1 MPLQPCACTSRLGSG
16 WVAEAAVERQP
27 DGLHTLLSMLQVL
40 WFKKDLRWADHTP
53 LVRAAQAGPLLPMWL
68 DEPAAW
74 AQPDAATQ
82 HRAFAQEC
90 LSELDAWFGQHG
102 GALWRFHGDAT
113 AALAQLH
120 ARHGSF
126 VLWSHE
132 ETGNGWSFD
141 RDRAVARWCAEH
153 GVVWHELPCNGVVRR
168 LHDRNLWSRLWTQ
181 RMTPAPLPAPEKL
194 TLVVRADTNPNDA
207 PLIHCRDADKPLRQR
222 GGRSQAQAL
231 LKSFLAWRGQR
242 YRAEMSS
249 PLSAAEACSRLSAH
263 LAWGTLSV
271 RECIHAVWRRRTEL
285 LTAPADLQPAGAL
298 ASLRSFESRLHWHC
312 HFIQKLESEPEIEF
326 RNVNRA
332 FDGLRNEG
340 ALTVGEQQ
348 RFDAW
353 CSGRTG
359 FPFVD
364 ACMRSL
370 HATGWINFRMRA
382 MLMSFAS
389 YQLWLHWR
397 EPALF
402 LARQFLDY
410 EPGIHYPQAQMQSG
424 VTGINT
430 IRMYNPVKQSRDQ
443 DPDGVFIR
451 HWVPELL
458 DVAGAAVHEPW
469 LLGGTQLRPV
479 GYPQPVIDLQSES
492 QRAKVLIHER
502 KAETATQR
510 EARAVYEKHGSRHP
524 GRETTNR
531 RISRPH
537 SDAADKSQ
545 LSLLS
550 ELKGS

>member
-1 MPLQPCACTSRLGSG
+1 
-16 WVAEAAVERQP
+16 
-27 DGLHTLLSMLQVL
+27 MLQVL
-40 WFKKDLRWADHTP
+40 WFKKDLRWTDHEP
-53 LVRAAQAGPLLPMWL
+53 LVRAAQAGPVLPMWI
-68 DEPAAW
+68 DEPVAW

-90 LSELDAWFGQHG
+90 LIELDEWFWAQG
-102 GALWRFHGDAT
+102 GALWRFHGEAV
-113 AALAQLH
+113 AALARLH
-120 ARHGSF
+120 ALRGPF

-141 RDRAVARWCAEH
+141 RDRTVARWCAQRQ
-153 GVVWHELPCNGVVRR
+153 VLWHELPCNGVVRR
-168 LHDRNLWSRLWTQ
+168 LRDRNLWSKLWTQ
-181 RMTPAPLPAPEKL
+181 RMQPQPLAAPSEIELVAGPESGLSGAP
-194 TLVVRADTNPNDA
+194 TIR
-207 PLIHCRDADKPLRQR
+207 CRDADKPQRQR
-222 GGRSQAQAL
+222 GGRSQAQL
-231 LKSFLAWRGQR
+231 LLESFLAWRGQR
-242 YRAEMSS
+242 YRTEMSS
-249 PLSAAEACSRLSAH
+249 PLTAAEACSRLSAH

-271 RECIHAVWRRRTEL
+271 RECAHAVWRRRSDL
-285 LTAPADLQPAGAL
+285 LALATDERSPGLL

-312 HFIQKLESEPEIEF
+312 HFIQKLESEPAIEF

-340 ALTVGEQQ
+340 ALTVDEAR

-353 CSGRTG
+353 CRGCTG

-443 DPDGVFIR
+443 DPEGVFIR
-451 HWVPELL
+451 RWVPELSG
-458 DVAGAAVHEPW
+458 VAGDVVHEPW
-469 LLGGTQLRPV
+469 RLGGTQLLPAGYADPV
-479 GYPQPVIDLQSES
+479 VDLWAAS
-492 QRAKVLIHER
+492 QQAKVLIHER
-502 KAETATQR
+502 KAEAATQR
-510 EARAVYEKHGSRHP
+510 EAKAVYDKHGSRHP
-524 GRETTNR
+524 RRETPSR
-531 RISRPH
+531 RALSAPAENS
-537 SDAADKSQ
+537 SDKQ
-545 LSLLS
+545 LSLLDDA
-550 ELKGS
+550 EAP

>member
-1 MPLQPCACTSRLGSG
+1 
-16 WVAEAAVERQP
+16 
-27 DGLHTLLSMLQVL
+27 MLQVL
-40 WFKKDLRWADHTP
+40 WFKKDLRWTDHAP
-53 LVRAAQAGPLLPMWL
+53 LVRAAQAGPVLPMWI

-90 LSELDAWFGQHG
+90 LSELDAWFRDRG
-102 GALWRFHGDAT
+102 GALWHFHGDAT
-113 AALAQLH
+113 DALTRLH
-120 ARHGSF
+120 APHGPF

-141 RDRAVARWCAEH
+141 RDRAVARWCAQH
-153 GVVWHELPCNGVVRR
+153 QVLWHELPCNGVVRR
-168 LHDRNLWSRLWTQ
+168 LRDRNLWSMLWTQ
-181 RMTPAPLPAPEKL
+181 RMQPPPLAAPGAIELAAGPEWRSSGTP
-194 TLVVRADTNPNDA
+194 TTR
-207 PLIHCRDADKPLRQR
+207 CRDADKPQRQR
-222 GGRSQAQAL
+222 GGRRQAQAL
-231 LKSFLAWRGQR
+231 LDSFLTWRGQR
-242 YRAEMSS
+242 YRTEMSS
-249 PLSAAEACSRLSAH
+249 PLTAAEACSRLSAH

-271 RECIHAVWRRRTEL
+271 RECVHVVWRRRSDL
-285 LTAPADLQPAGAL
+285 LALATDERSPGLL

-312 HFIQKLESEPEIEF
+312 HFIQKLESEPAIEF
-326 RNVNRA
+326 HNVNRA
-332 FDGLRNEG
+332 FNGLRNEG
-340 ALTVGEQQ
+340 ALTVDEVR

-353 CSGRTG
+353 CMGRTG

-443 DPDGVFIR
+443 DPEGVFIR
-451 HWVPELL
+451 RWVPELRG
-458 DVAGAAVHEPW
+458 VAGDAVHEPW
-469 LLGGTQLRPV
+469 RLGDTQLRPV
-479 GYPQPVIDLQSES
+479 GYPAPVVDLLAAS
-492 QRAKVLIHER
+492 QQAKVRIHER
-502 KAETATQR
+502 KAEAATQR
-510 EARAVYEKHGSRHP
+510 EARAVYDKHGSRHP
-524 GRETTNR
+524 RRETTSR
-531 RISRPH
+531 RAF
-537 SDAADKSQ
+537 AAPAENIGEGQ
-545 LSLLS
+545 LSLLDDADA
-550 ELKGS
+550 L

>member
-1 MPLQPCACTSRLGSG
+1 
-16 WVAEAAVERQP
+16 
-27 DGLHTLLSMLQVL
+27 MLQVL
-40 WFKKDLRWADHTP
+40 WFKKDLRWTDHAP
-53 LVRAAQAGPLLPMWL
+53 LLQAAQAGLVLPLWI

-82 HRAFAQEC
+82 HRAFALEC
-90 LSELDAWFGQHG
+90 LHELGAWFSERG
-102 GALWRFHGDAT
+102 GALWRFQGEAT
-113 AALAQLH
+113 EVLAQLH
-120 ARHGSF
+120 ALHGPF

-141 RDRAVARWCAEH
+141 RDRAVARWCEAH
-153 GVVWHELPCNGVVRR
+153 GVVWHEFPSNGVVRR
-168 LHDRNLWSRLWTQ
+168 LRDRNLWSKQWTQ
-181 RMTPAPLPAPEKL
+181 RMAPSPWAAPAVMTLAVPPKATDDTAPAI
-194 TLVVRADTNPNDA
+194 A
-207 PLIHCRDADKPLRQR
+207 CRDADKPLRQR
-222 GGRSQAQAL
+222 GGRSQAHAL
-231 LKSFLAWRGQR
+231 LESFLAGRGQH
-242 YRAEMSS
+242 YRSEMSS
-249 PLSAAEACSRLSAH
+249 PLTAADACSRLSAH

-271 RECIHAVWRRRTEL
+271 REVVHAVWRRRSDWL
-285 LTAPADLQPAGAL
+285 ALPADERPAGAL

-312 HFIQKLESEPEIEF
+312 HFIQKLESEPAIEF

-340 ALTVGEQQ
+340 ALTADEAR

-353 CSGRTG
+353 CTGRTG

-443 DPDGVFIR
+443 DPEGVFIR
-451 HWVPELL
+451 RWVPELRG
-458 DVAGAAVHEPW
+458 VAGDAVHEPW
-469 LLGGTQLRPV
+469 LLGDTQLRPA
-479 GYPQPVIDLQSES
+479 GYPDTVVDLLAAT

-502 KAETATQR
+502 KAEVATQR
-510 EARAVYEKHGSRHP
+510 EARAVYDKHGSRHP
-524 GRETTNR
+524 GREITSR
-531 RISRPH
+531 RARKAPAGDS
-537 SDAADKSQ
+537 ADSNDRQ
-545 LSLLS
+545 LSLL
-550 ELKGS
+550 GDADAM

>member
-1 MPLQPCACTSRLGSG
+1 
-16 WVAEAAVERQP
+16 
-27 DGLHTLLSMLQVL
+27 MLQVL
-40 WFKKDLRWADHTP
+40 WFKKDLRWTDHAP
-53 LVRAAQAGPLLPMWL
+53 MVRAAQAGPVLPVWI

-74 AQPDAATQ
+74 AQPDVAAQ

-90 LSELDAWFGQHG
+90 LAELDIWLGERG
-102 GALWRFHGDAT
+102 GALWCVQSEAI
-113 AALAQLH
+113 AAFAHLH
-120 ARHGSF
+120 ALHGPF
-126 VLWSHE
+126 VLWSHQ

-141 RDRAVARWCAEH
+141 RDRAVARWCAAQR
-153 GVVWHELPCNGVVRR
+153 VVWHELPCNGVVRR
-168 LHDRNLWSRLWTQ
+168 LRDRDQWSRLWTQ
-181 RMTPAPLPAPEKL
+181 RMEPPPLPSPKRLEWVAPPEKK
-194 TLVVRADTNPNDA
+194 DHDA
-207 PLIHCRDADKPLRQR
+207 PPILCRDADKPLRQR
-222 GGRSQAQAL
+222 GGRSQALAL
-231 LKSFLAWRGQR
+231 LDSFFAGRGHR
-242 YRAEMSS
+242 YRTEMSS
-249 PLSAAEACSRLSAH
+249 PLTAAEACSRLSAH

-271 RECIHAVWRRRTEL
+271 RECVHAVWQRRSEWL
-285 LTAPADLQPAGAL
+285 AIPAGQRPAGAV

-312 HFIQKLESEPEIEF
+312 HFIQKLESEPAIEF

-340 ALTVGEQQ
+340 ALSSDEQA
-348 RFDAW
+348 RLDAW

-430 IRMYNPVKQSRDQ
+430 IRLYNPVKQSRDQ

-451 HWVPELL
+451 RWVPELRG
-458 DVAGAAVHEPW
+458 VAGDAVHEPW
-469 LLGGTQLRPV
+469 LLGATQLRPRD
-479 GYPQPVIDLQSES
+479 YPDPVVDLLAAS
-492 QRAKVLIHER
+492 QRAKVLIHAR
-502 KAETATQR
+502 KADVATQQ
-510 EARAVYEKHGSRHP
+510 EAKVVYARHGSRHP
-524 GRETTNR
+524 RRETTSR
-531 RISRPH
+531 RAGGRRPEDSAGH
-537 SDAADKSQ
+537 Q
-545 LSLLS
+545 LSLLIDP
-550 ELKGS
+550 EGV

>member
-1 MPLQPCACTSRLGSG
+1 
-16 WVAEAAVERQP
+16 
-27 DGLHTLLSMLQVL
+27 MLQVL
-40 WFKKDLRWADHTP
+40 WFKKDLRWADHAP

-113 AALAQLH
+113 STLARLH
-120 ARHGSF
+120 ALHGTF

-132 ETGNGWSFD
+132 ETGNDWSFD

-153 GVVWHELPCNGVVRR
+153 AVVWHEVPSNGVVRR
-168 LHDRNLWSRLWTQ
+168 LRDRNMWSRLWTQ
-181 RMTPAPLPAPEKL
+181 RMAPSPLPAPEKL
-194 TLVVRADTNPNDA
+194 TLVVRAETNPDDA
-207 PLIHCRDADKPLRQR
+207 PPIHCRDADKPLRQR

-231 LKSFLAWRGQR
+231 LDSFLAWRGQR

-271 RECIHAVWRRRTEL
+271 RECAHAVWRRRSEL
-285 LTAPADLQPAGAL
+285 LTAPIDQQPAGAL

-312 HFIQKLESEPEIEF
+312 HFIQKLESEPAIEF

-340 ALTVGEQQ
+340 VFTVDEQH

-370 HATGWINFRMRA
+370 YATGWINFRMRA

-430 IRMYNPVKQSRDQ
+430 IRIYNPLKQSRDQ
-443 DPDGVFIR
+443 DPEGVFIR
-451 HWVPELL
+451 RWVPELR
-458 DVAGAAVHEPW
+458 DVPGAAVHEPW
-469 LLGGTQLRPV
+469 LLGGTQLCPA
-479 GYPQPVIDLQSES
+479 GYPEPVIDLHTATQW
-492 QRAKVLIHER
+492 AKERIHER
-502 KAETATQR
+502 KSDAATQR
-510 EARAVYEKHGSRHP
+510 EARVVYDKHGSRHP
-524 GRETTNR
+524 GREVAKR
-531 RISRPH
+531 RPGRLKD
-537 SDAADKSQ
+537 DAADQSQ
-545 LSLLS
+545 LSLLI
-550 ELKGS
+550 EVDGS

>member
-1 MPLQPCACTSRLGSG
+1 
-16 WVAEAAVERQP
+16 
-27 DGLHTLLSMLQVL
+27 MLQVL
-40 WFKKDLRWADHTP
+40 WFKKDLRWTDHAP
-53 LVRAAQAGPLLPMWL
+53 LVQAAQAGPVLPLWI

-82 HRAFAQEC
+82 HRAFAWEC
-90 LSELDAWFGQHG
+90 LHELGTWFSERG
-102 GALWRFHGDAT
+102 GALCRFQGDAT
-113 AALAQLH
+113 EALARLH
-120 ARHGSF
+120 SLHGPF

-132 ETGNGWSFD
+132 ETGNDWSFE
-141 RDRAVARWCAEH
+141 RDRAVARWCAAH
-153 GVVWHELPCNGVVRR
+153 GVPWHELPCNGVVRR
-168 LHDRNLWSRLWTQ
+168 LRDRNLWSKQWTQ
-181 RMTPAPLPAPEKL
+181 RMAPTPLAAPEVM
-194 TLVVRADTNPNDA
+194 TLVA
-207 PLIHCRDADKPLRQR
+207 PPASTDKAAPAITCRDADKPLRQH

-231 LKSFLAWRGQR
+231 LESFLAWRGQH
-242 YRAEMSS
+242 YRSEMSS
-249 PLSAAEACSRLSAH
+249 PLTAADACSRLSAH

-271 RECIHAVWRRRTEL
+271 REVVHAVWRRRSEGL
-285 LTAPADLQPAGAL
+285 ALPADQRPSGAL

-312 HFIQKLESEPEIEF
+312 HFIQKLESEPAIEF

-340 ALTVGEQQ
+340 ALTADEAR

-353 CSGRTG
+353 CAGCTG

-443 DPDGVFIR
+443 DPEGVFIR
-451 HWVPELL
+451 RWVPELRG
-458 DVAGAAVHEPW
+458 VAGDAVHEPW
-469 LLGGTQLRPV
+469 LLGDTQLRAA
-479 GYPQPVIDLQSES
+479 GYPDPVVDLLTAT
-492 QRAKVLIHER
+492 QRAKVRIHER
-502 KAETATQR
+502 KAEVATQR
-510 EARAVYEKHGSRHP
+510 EARAVYDKHGSRHP
-524 GRETTNR
+524 GRETPSR
-531 RISRPH
+531 RARKAPAGDSSNSSAR
-537 SDAADKSQ
+537 Q
-545 LSLLS
+545 LSLLDDADAV
-550 ELKGS
+550 